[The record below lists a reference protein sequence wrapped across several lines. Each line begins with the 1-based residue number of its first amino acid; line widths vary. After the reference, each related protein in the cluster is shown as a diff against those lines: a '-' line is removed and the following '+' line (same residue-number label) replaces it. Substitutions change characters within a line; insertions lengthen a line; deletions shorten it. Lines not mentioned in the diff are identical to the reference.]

1 MVEIITLIDL
11 KTIQGMV
18 GVNEIFFQC
27 SCSILLKVIHN
38 VLKGK
43 GKMNEEFLENKINR
57 N

>member
-1 MVEIITLIDL
+1 
-11 KTIQGMV
+11 MV

-27 SCSILLKVIHN
+27 SYILLKVIHYA
-38 VLKGK
+38 LKGK

>member
-1 MVEIITLIDL
+1 MTLIYL

-27 SCSILLKVIHN
+27 SCILLKVIHY

-43 GKMNEEFLENKINR
+43 RKMNEEFLENKINR